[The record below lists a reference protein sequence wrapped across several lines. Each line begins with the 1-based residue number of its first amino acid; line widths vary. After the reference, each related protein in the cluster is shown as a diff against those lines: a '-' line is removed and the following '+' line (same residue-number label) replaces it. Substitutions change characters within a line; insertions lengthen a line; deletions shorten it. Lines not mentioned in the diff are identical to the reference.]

1 MKFIGFRTLKT
12 GIGASVAMI
21 IAKQLGL
28 EYAVAAGIITILSIQ
43 NTKRQSFK
51 IALQRVIAFV
61 IALFVSLIIFTVV
74 GYNAVAFGIFLLIF
88 IPLTVKFNLEQGI
101 VVNSVLVTH
110 FLVQKTI
117 NLFWIR
123 NELELMLIG
132 VGVALFLNFYMPSIE
147 EQIKQDQIYID
158 ETIKGILFQMSK
170 SLKNNDILI
179 KEQNLFNELEK
190 RLYIAKEH
198 AYNNLNNYFLLDT
211 RYYVEYIEM
220 RIQQFK
226 ILKRMKG
233 HFQRFFMSYEQTTM
247 IADFTENVAESFREE
262 NTAENLLQQTN
273 VLRKEFRNMPLP
285 TTREEFEN
293 RAMLFQFLNDLEQFL
308 IVKNE
313 FKRRFISAVVR

>member
-12 GIGASVAMI
+12 GIGASIAMI

-28 EYAVAAGIITILSIQ
+28 EYAVSAGIITILSIQ
-43 NTKRQSFK
+43 NTKKQSFK
-51 IALQRVIAFV
+51 IAFQRVIAFV
-61 IALFVSLIIFTVV
+61 IALFISTIAFNLF
-74 GYNAVAFGIFLLIF
+74 GYNAAAFGIFLLIF
-88 IPLTVKFNLEQGI
+88 IPLTVRFNLEQGI
-101 VVNSVLVTH
+101 VVNSVLITH

-132 VGVALFLNFYMPSIE
+132 VGVALLLNFYMPSIE
-147 EQIKQDQIYID
+147 EQIKQDQTCID
-158 ETIKGILFQMSK
+158 ENIKSILFQMSK
-170 SLKNNDILI
+170 SLKKNDASI
-179 KEQNLFNELEK
+179 KEQSLFDELEE
-190 RLYIAKEH
+190 RLYLARERS
-198 AYNNLNNYFLLDT
+198 YNNLNNYFLLDT

-226 ILKRMKG
+226 ILKRMKE
-233 HFQRFFMSYEQTTM
+233 HFKRFFMSYDQTTM
-247 IADFTENVAESFREE
+247 IADFTEKIAESFHEE
-262 NTAENLLQQTN
+262 NTAKNLLEQVN
-273 VLRKEFRNMPLP
+273 ALREEFKNMSLP

-313 FKRRFISAVVR
+313 FKRRFINN